1 METLFALALTLCAPG
16 NCGTGTTDGLG
27 VGVAV
32 GTAPPRLYR
41 FELERFERF
50 ELERFERFELER
62 FERFELER
70 FELERLDLDRF
81 ERLDLDLDLEPPL
94 TLKPDPFN
102 TREL

>member
-50 ELERFERFELER
+50 ELERFERFE
-62 FERFELER
+62 R